1 MKKYILLISSV
12 LLLIISFFI
21 KWYEVE
27 LLNKL
32 FIFYLLIQIILFIIL
47 LIIIN
52 KIIKELHKKNIINII
67 TLIIIIT
74 NILLVL
80 FFPFREFKTIYELKL
95 YETERNKVLNLIKD
109 NKLKP
114 DKYNNIS
121 LPKSLKKV
129 SISGEVTLYQN
140 NEEGLQ
146 VGFWIYRGLLS
157 SSEELIYASSEEQ
170 IINNDKY
177 NEIIKIKKLKDNWY
191 YVITKY

>member
-1 MKKYILLISSV
+1 MKKYILLISSI

-21 KWYEVE
+21 KLYEVE

-32 FIFYLLIQIILFIIL
+32 FIFYHLMQIILFILL

-157 SSEELIYASSEEQ
+157 SSEELIYASSEQQ
-170 IINNDKY
+170 IRNNDKY

-191 YVITKY
+191 YVITEY